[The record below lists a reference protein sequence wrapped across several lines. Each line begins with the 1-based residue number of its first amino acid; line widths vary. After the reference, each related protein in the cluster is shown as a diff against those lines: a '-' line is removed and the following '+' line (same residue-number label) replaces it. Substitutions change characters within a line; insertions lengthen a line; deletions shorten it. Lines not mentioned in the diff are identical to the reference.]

1 MLLAAKNHLTQ
12 QYFLDRVLHQTDQEK
27 TIMQDKITSV
37 VSNVHLAGLAP
48 DRDVVDS
55 IKDFLDTGTTRV
67 KIVSIISANAP
78 EIVKEAAS
86 KLFQEKPELVVAGGN
101 AYTTRRYNMYLRDM
115 DYFLR
120 YCSYAVVSGDIS
132 VLDER
137 LLAGLRETFN
147 SLGIPLGPTAR
158 SIQLM
163 KDLVKEKLIAA
174 GITNTA
180 LIDESFD
187 YVVREISDTSV

>member
-1 MLLAAKNHLTQ
+1 
-12 QYFLDRVLHQTDQEK
+12 
-27 TIMQDKITSV
+27 
-37 VSNVHLAGLAP
+37 
-48 DRDVVDS
+48 
-55 IKDFLDTGTTRV
+55 
-67 KIVSIISANAP
+67 
-78 EIVKEAAS
+78 
-86 KLFQEKPELVVAGGN
+86 
-101 AYTTRRYNMYLRDM
+101 MYLRDM

-120 YCSYAVVSGDIS
+120 YCSYAVVAGDIS

-163 KDLVKEKLIAA
+163 KDLLKEKLVAA
-174 GITNTA
+174 GITNTT

-187 YVVREISDTSV
+187 YVVRQISDTSV